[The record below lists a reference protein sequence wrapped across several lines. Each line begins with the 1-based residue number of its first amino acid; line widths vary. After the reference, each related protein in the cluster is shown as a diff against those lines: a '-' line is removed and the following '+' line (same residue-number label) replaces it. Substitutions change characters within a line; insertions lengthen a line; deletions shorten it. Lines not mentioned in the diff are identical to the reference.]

1 MQAAWEAG
9 CRAFDG
15 ALGGHGGCPMAK
27 DDLVGNLATEVL
39 MQAPEAWGEAPRE
52 WNASALAEAQ
62 QWRTAIFEGG

>member
-1 MQAAWEAG
+1 MEAAWKGG

-39 MQAPEAWGEAPRE
+39 MTAPEQWGVAPRE
-52 WNASALAEAQ
+52 WNAEALREAQ
-62 QWRTAIFEGG
+62 RLRALIFG